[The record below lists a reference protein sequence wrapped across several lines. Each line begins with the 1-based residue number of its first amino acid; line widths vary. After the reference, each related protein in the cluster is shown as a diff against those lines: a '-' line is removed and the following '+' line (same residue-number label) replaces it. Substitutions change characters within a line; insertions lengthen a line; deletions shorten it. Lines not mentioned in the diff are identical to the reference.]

1 MIILKYITDVY
12 EEYTNFIIC
21 RVNWLFF
28 CQSIFVYSKAKKYSF
43 KLIDLKCEGLVNPLG
58 IDNRIPHFSWKL
70 KGDGLKE
77 GQAYYEIQV
86 SSDSLLLMR
95 DKADLWKSGK

>member
-1 MIILKYITDVY
+1 V
-12 EEYTNFIIC
+12 
-21 RVNWLFF
+21 R
-28 CQSIFVYSKAKKYSF
+28 
-43 KLIDLKCEGLVNPLG
+43 GLVNPLG

-95 DKADLWKSGK
+95 DKTDLWKSGK